1 MDFPISVNLNFNSAE
16 HLPGFSACAIFKVN
30 QSSVFKVNVDLVP
43 TIINGMFSYYILC
56 SDPERARSAR

>member
-16 HLPGFSACAIFKVN
+16 QLPVFSACAIFKVN
-30 QSSVFKVNVDLVP
+30 LSSVFKVNVDLAP

-56 SDPERARSAR
+56 SGPERARSAR